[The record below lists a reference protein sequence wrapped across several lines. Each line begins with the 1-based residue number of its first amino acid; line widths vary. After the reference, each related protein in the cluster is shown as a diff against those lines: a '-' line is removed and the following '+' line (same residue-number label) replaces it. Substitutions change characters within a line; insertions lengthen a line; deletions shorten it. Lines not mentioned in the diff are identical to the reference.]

1 MTIRGLLALLIL
13 EMALAAAILLG
24 AMAAGHAETIGWRIE
39 VQACTKA
46 CRVMLGRERA
56 ESKYTCMTRATHIA
70 EFADLTKLLPAGA
83 RITAR
88 CLPVDGMPSA

>member
-13 EMALAAAILLG
+13 EMALATAILLG
-24 AMAAGHAETIGWRIE
+24 AMGLGHAAAIGWRIE

-46 CRVMLGRERA
+46 CRLMLGRERT
-56 ESKYTCMTRATHIA
+56 ESKYVCMTRATRIA

-88 CLPVDGMPSA
+88 CLPVEGMPGA